1 MNIVMGRGMLQPGTH
16 LPTLLSSSMYHSAL
30 KNEEVITFET
40 LSVYQI
46 MCCRI
51 PYRLNG
57 DVFHFGEV
65 QSN

>member
-1 MNIVMGRGMLQPGTH
+1 
-16 LPTLLSSSMYHSAL
+16 MYHSAL
-30 KNEEVITFET
+30 KNEEVITSET
-40 LSVYQI
+40 LSIYQT